1 MGKILI
7 VVGLAVVVAGLII
20 QFAPQ
25 AFSWFGKLPGDI
37 RYEKGNMKFFFPIT
51 TMILL
56 SVGISLLLKFFHFLL
71 IFVELFFL
79 WLILQFHQ
87 LDNP

>member
-7 VVGLAVVVAGLII
+7 VVGLLAVVAGLII

-37 RYEKGNMKFFFPIT
+37 RYEKGNFKFFFPLT

-56 SVGISLLLKFFHFLL
+56 SIGISLLLK
-71 IFVELFFL
+71 LFGR
-79 WLILQFHQ
+79 
-87 LDNP
+87 

>member
-7 VVGLAVVVAGLII
+7 VVGLLAVVAGLII

-25 AFSWFGKLPGDI
+25 AFSWFGRLPGDI
-37 RYEKGNMKFFFPIT
+37 RYEKGNFKFFFPLT

-56 SVGISLLLKFFHFLL
+56 SVGISLLLK
-71 IFVELFFL
+71 LFGR
-79 WLILQFHQ
+79 
-87 LDNP
+87 

>member
-7 VVGLAVVVAGLII
+7 VVGLLAVVAGLII

-37 RYEKGNMKFFFPIT
+37 RYEKGNLKFFFPIT
-51 TMILL
+51 TMIFL
-56 SVGISLLLKFFHFLL
+56 SFGISLLMK
-71 IFVELFFL
+71 LFGR
-79 WLILQFHQ
+79 
-87 LDNP
+87 

>member
-37 RYEKGNMKFFFPIT
+37 RYERGNMKFFFPIT
-51 TMILL
+51 TMILV
-56 SVGISLLLKFFHFLL
+56 SVGISLLLK
-71 IFVELFFL
+71 LFGR
-79 WLILQFHQ
+79 
-87 LDNP
+87 

>member
-7 VVGLAVVVAGLII
+7 VVGIISVIAGLIL

-25 AFSWFGKLPGDI
+25 TFSWFGKLPGDI
-37 RYEKGNMKFFFPIT
+37 RYEKGNLKFFFPIT

-56 SVGISLLLKFFHFLL
+56 SLGISLLLK
-71 IFVELFFL
+71 LFGR
-79 WLILQFHQ
+79 
-87 LDNP
+87 

>member
-37 RYEKGNMKFFFPIT
+37 RYERGNMKFFFPIT
-51 TMILL
+51 TMIHV
-56 SVGISLLLKFFHFLL
+56 SVGISLLVK
-71 IFVELFFL
+71 LFGR
-79 WLILQFHQ
+79 
-87 LDNP
+87 

>member
-7 VVGLAVVVAGLII
+7 VVGLLAVVAGLII

-25 AFSWFGKLPGDI
+25 ASSWFGKLPGDI
-37 RYEKGNMKFFFPIT
+37 RYEKGNFKFFFPLT

-56 SVGISLLLKFFHFLL
+56 SVGISLLLK
-71 IFVELFFL
+71 LFGR
-79 WLILQFHQ
+79 
-87 LDNP
+87 